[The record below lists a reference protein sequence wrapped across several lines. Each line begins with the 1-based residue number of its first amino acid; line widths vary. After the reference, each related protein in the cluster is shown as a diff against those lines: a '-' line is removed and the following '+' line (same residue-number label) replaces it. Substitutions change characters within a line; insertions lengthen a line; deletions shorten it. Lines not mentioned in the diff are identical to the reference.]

1 MALTKVSAAMFSTAA
16 QTSDLNLDDGTLFV
30 DSSENKVAIGNTT
43 PAEALDITGN
53 LTLRSR
59 GYVKLQDASGGQ
71 FVALRA
77 PATVSSN
84 VTWSLPAADG
94 SSGQSLVTDGSG
106 ALSWQTNYLSVSA
119 GTGVTVSSNTISIG
133 QAVATSDSPTFTNLT
148 LSGNLTVNGSTVT
161 NSATNTTIED
171 LLIELG
177 TGTSG
182 SPSSDA
188 GIVIERGS
196 SDNVFMGWDE
206 SADVIVLGTGSFTGA
221 SSGNLTIT
229 PATLHVGS
237 IGIGNAA
244 PDVSLDMGSKTDAVH
259 LPVGTTAQRPGSPAA
274 GYFRYNSTLSKFE
287 GYTTAWGE
295 IGGGGSNSI
304 VTDTF
309 TGNGSTVDF
318 TLSSAMSSVNN
329 LIVFVDG
336 VYQNPDAYSLPAA
349 TTLRFS
355 AAPANSRKI
364 VAYGITGVVTGS
376 NLNIDSFTGDGS
388 DLTFTLSITPVNE
401 NNTLVY
407 VGGVYQ
413 QKSVYSVSGTTLT
426 FGSGNAPPNGAS
438 IEVATFNQTDINVPV
453 DNTITTAKIVNDA
466 VTADKIVD
474 NIALPGN
481 ITTTGTLTPTGVL
494 TANAGVVVDNITIDG
509 TEIDLSSGD
518 LTLDVAGD
526 IILDADGGD
535 IILRDAGTNFAHL
548 SNSSNDLL
556 IRSAI
561 NNADIVFRG
570 YDGGSE
576 ITALT
581 LDMSEAGKA
590 TFNSGIVSTGALI
603 RAAASGATADASAD
617 DLVVENSANAGIS
630 ILSGATSTGSIY
642 FGDSGTN
649 WDGYIAYSQ
658 SDRKMTLGTAA
669 GARMTITSAGSVG
682 IGSTAPA
689 AAKFSGSA
697 TPVLQVKGTVPAIAV
712 TESDVSDAEVYMGMS
727 GGSAYIGSTG
737 SGTLQIGKGAT
748 STSNAIVIDNSLN
761 TTFGGQVI
769 APNGSTSGYYLKQTG
784 GTATPRVTN
793 DGNEW
798 TIIRPGASGA
808 DVAFNNY
815 ANTHNR
821 FTITDEGNVGLNENT
836 PTSYYSKTFQ
846 INGSGNTSAIKMT
859 NTSTGNANN
868 RGMDISSDGVDFRI
882 VNREVGH
889 LQFYTTATIDSPQ
902 LAIDIT
908 EDQQVRM
915 PKNATFEASGAGGW
929 TSDLATQWH
938 GLIDTERHDANGD
951 FDNTNGRFTAPHDGY
966 YILTMSVYA
975 QKNTSTSSSGYMHP
989 AIFING
995 AYSWLGG
1002 NSPYTIFGTSTS
1014 LHSQGGHP
1022 DGVTITR
1029 TIYMAAGDYATASLY
1044 VNGTFRI
1051 YQNYNYF
1058 AGGYL
1063 GG

>member
-133 QAVATSDSPTFTNLT
+133 QAVGTSDSPTFTNLT

-244 PDVSLDMGSKTDAVH
+244 PDVSLDIGSKTDAIH

-309 TGNGSTVDF
+309 TGNGTTVDF

-355 AAPANSRKI
+355 APPANSRKI

-388 DLTFTLSITPVNE
+388 DLTFTLSIAPVNE

-518 LTLDVAGD
+518 LIIDVAGD
-526 IILDADGGD
+526 ITLDAGGAEINFKDDTVLFGQFQKFSDNFNIKSTISDG
-535 IILRDAGTNFAHL
+535 
-548 SNSSNDLL
+548 DL
-556 IRSAI
+556 
-561 NNADIVFRG
+561 VFQG
-570 YDGGSE
+570 NDGGST
-576 ITALT
+576 INALI
-581 LDMSEAGKA
+581 LDMSDAGKA
-590 TFNSGIVSTGALI
+590 TFNSGIVSTGGLF
-603 RAAASGATADASAD
+603 RAASSGATADASAD

-658 SDRKMTLGTAA
+658 NDRSMTLGTAA
-669 GARMTITSAGSVG
+669 GGRVYIKSDGKVGIGVAAPDNLLHIKTTGSTPAIELEQDAGTSYKGLIKLAGNDLEIRGSSGVMEFYNGGNNDGDSATLRMTIDSS
-682 IGSTAPA
+682 
-689 AAKFSGSA
+689 
-697 TPVLQVKGTVPAIAV
+697 
-712 TESDVSDAEVYMGMS
+712 
-727 GGSAYIGSTG
+727 
-737 SGTLQIGKGAT
+737 
-748 STSNAIVIDNSLN
+748 
-761 TTFGGQVI
+761 
-769 APNGSTSGYYLKQTG
+769 
-784 GTATPRVTN
+784 
-793 DGNEW
+793 
-798 TIIRPGASGA
+798 
-808 DVAFNNY
+808 
-815 ANTHNR
+815 
-821 FTITDEGNVGLNENT
+821 GNVGLNENT

-846 INGSGNTSAIKMT
+846 INGSGNTAAIKLT
-859 NTSTGNANN
+859 NTSTGNENG
-868 RGMDISSDGVDFRI
+868 RGHDIASDGVDFRL
-882 VNREVGH
+882 VNREVGNT
-889 LQFYTTATIDSPQ
+889 QIYTTNSIGSPL
-902 LAIDIT
+902 LAVDVGET
-908 EDQQVRM
+908 GWVTLNRQPYFQA
-915 PKNATFEASGAGGW
+915 NGSGGSW
-929 TSDLATQWH
+929 TSVTVENAWNSGVHNNSASFWSEGTDRGSGH
-938 GLIDTERHDANGD
+938 
-951 FDNTNGRFTAPHDGY
+951 FDPTNGRFTCPVTGWY
-966 YILTMSVYA
+966 TFTFSIYA
-975 QKNTSTSSSGYMHP
+975 RNTNGSSGAYIHP
-989 AIFING
+989 QFFKNGVLNYQNGKNPYHIIQTCTTTNPEYLMVSITENIYCTATQYVEVKIYWRSQGTWEHYPNYAIFT
-995 AYSWLGG
+995 GG
-1002 NSPYTIFGTSTS
+1002 LIS
-1014 LHSQGGHP
+1014 
-1022 DGVTITR
+1022 
-1029 TIYMAAGDYATASLY
+1029 
-1044 VNGTFRI
+1044 
-1051 YQNYNYF
+1051 
-1058 AGGYL
+1058 
-1063 GG
+1063 

>member
-16 QTSDLNLDDGTLFV
+16 SASDLNLDDGTLFV
-30 DSSENKVAIGNTT
+30 DASENKVAIGNTA

-53 LTLRSR
+53 LTLRAR
-59 GYVKLQDASGGQ
+59 GYLKLQDDAGGQ
-71 FVALRA
+71 FVAIRA
-77 PATVSSN
+77 PATVSSS
-84 VTWSLPAADG
+84 VTYTFPAADG
-94 SSGQSLVTDGSG
+94 SSGQSLTTDGSG
-106 ALSWQTNYLSVSA
+106 TLSWSAAAPTA
-119 GTGVTVSSNTISIG
+119 GTGVTVSGTTVSIG

-182 SPSSDA
+182 TPSSDA

-237 IGIGNAA
+237 IGIGNAS
-244 PDVSLDMGSKTDAVH
+244 PDVSLDIGSKTDAVH
-259 LPVGTTAQRPGSPAA
+259 VPVGTTAQRPGSPAA
-274 GYFRYNSTLSKFE
+274 GYFRYNSTTSQFE
-287 GYTTAWGE
+287 GYTSSWGA
-295 IGGGGSNSI
+295 IGGGSTTLN
-304 VTDTF
+304 TDLF

-318 TLSSAMSSVNN
+318 TISQAIDSENK

-336 VYQNPDAYSLPAA
+336 VYQNPDAYSMPAN

-355 AAPANSRKI
+355 DAPANGRKI
-364 VAYGITGVVTGS
+364 AVYSVAGVVSGT

-388 DLTFTLSITPVNE
+388 DTTFTLSITPVNE

-413 QKSVYSVSGTTLT
+413 QKSTYSVSGTTLT
-426 FGSGNAPPNGAS
+426 FSTAPPSGAS
-438 IEVATFNQTDINVPV
+438 IEVATMNQSNINVTV
-453 DNTITTAKIVNDA
+453 DGTITTAKIVNDA

-481 ITTTGTLTPTGVL
+481 ITTTGTLAPTGVL

-518 LTLDVAGD
+518 LTLAVAGD
-526 IILDADGGD
+526 IILDADSGAF
-535 IILRDAGTNFAHL
+535 RFKDAGTTLATFTSDSQNMVLFTAV
-548 SNSSNDLL
+548 SDKDL
-556 IRSAI
+556 IFKG
-561 NNADIVFRG
+561 N
-570 YDGGSE
+570 DGGST

-581 LDMSEAGKA
+581 LDMSDGGTAIFNSWQKMADNNRIVFGAGSDMSLYSDGTDGHILVDGNLTVDVAGEINLDADGGKIRFKDGGTEHLRFVMDNAGVVQLYSAVQDADIKIQGNDGGSVIDALVFDMSEAGAA
-590 TFNSGIVSTGALI
+590 TFN
-603 RAAASGATADASAD
+603 
-617 DLVVENSANAGIS
+617 
-630 ILSGATSTGSIY
+630 
-642 FGDSGTN
+642 
-649 WDGYIAYSQ
+649 
-658 SDRKMTLGTAA
+658 
-669 GARMTITSAGSVG
+669 
-682 IGSTAPA
+682 
-689 AAKFSGSA
+689 
-697 TPVLQVKGTVPAIAV
+697 
-712 TESDVSDAEVYMGMS
+712 
-727 GGSAYIGSTG
+727 
-737 SGTLQIGKGAT
+737 GK
-748 STSNAIVIDNSLN
+748 
-761 TTFGGQVI
+761 VI
-769 APNGSTSGYYLKQTG
+769 APNGATSGYYLKQTG

-808 DVAFNNY
+808 DVAVNNY
-815 ANTHNR
+815 ANTANL

-846 INGSGNTSAIKMT
+846 INGSGTSSAIKLT

-868 RGMDISSDGVDFRI
+868 RGHDIASDGADMRLA
-882 VNREVGH
+882 NREANGH
-889 LQFYTTATIDSPQ
+889 WQVYTTAVTDSPI
-902 LAIDIT
+902 LAIDVT

-915 PKNATFEASGAGGW
+915 PKNATFEASGSGGW
-929 TSDLATQWH
+929 TSDLSTGTH

-975 QKNTSTSSSGYMHP
+975 NKNTNATNTGYMHP
-989 AIFING
+989 QIRING
-995 AYSWLGG
+995 AYSWMGG
-1002 NSPYTIFGTSTS
+1002 HVPYTINGSAISRIAST
-1014 LHSQGGHP
+1014 GHP
-1022 DGVTITR
+1022 DGVTVTR
-1029 TIYMAAGDYATASLY
+1029 TIYMASGDYAEAKLY

-1051 YQNYNYF
+1051 YGHYSYF

>member
-77 PATVSSN
+77 PATVSSS

-106 ALSWQTNYLSVSA
+106 ALTWQTNYLSVSA

-229 PATLHVGS
+229 PATLHIGS
-237 IGIGNAA
+237 IGIGNAS
-244 PDVSLDMGSKTDAVH
+244 PDVSLDIGSKTDAIH

-336 VYQNPDAYSLPAA
+336 VYQNPEAYSLPAS

-453 DNTITTAKIVNDA
+453 DNTITTVKIVNDA

-518 LTLDVAGD
+518 LIIDVAGD
-526 IILDADGGD
+526 ITLDAGGAEINFKDDTVLFGQFQKFSDNFNIKSTISDGDLVFQGNDGG
-535 IILRDAGTNFAHL
+535 
-548 SNSSNDLL
+548 
-556 IRSAI
+556 SAI
-561 NNADIVFRG
+561 N
-570 YDGGSE
+570 
-576 ITALT
+576 ALI
-581 LDMSEAGKA
+581 LDMSDAGKA

-603 RAAASGATADASAD
+603 RAAASGATADAGAD
-617 DLVVENSANAGIS
+617 DLVVENSSNAGIS
-630 ILSGATSTGSIY
+630 ILSGASSSGAIY
-642 FGDSGTN
+642 FGDSGSAY
-649 WDGYIAYSQ
+649 DGYIQYDQ
-658 SDRKMTLGTAA
+658 TNRKFNFITATSGGISIDSSGNLLPTVNNTMSLGSS
-669 GARMTITSAGSVG
+669 GARYYQVWAGTNMISPTYIATGNVATG
-682 IGSTAPA
+682 GYQLTNTGGDGKPA
-689 AAKFSGSA
+689 L
-697 TPVLQVKGTVPAIAV
+697 T
-712 TESDVSDAEVYMGMS
+712 SDA
-727 GGSAYIGSTG
+727 
-737 SGTLQIGKGAT
+737 
-748 STSNAIVIDNSLN
+748 NN
-761 TTFGGQVI
+761 
-769 APNGSTSGYYLKQTG
+769 
-784 GTATPRVTN
+784 
-793 DGNEW
+793 W
-798 TIIRPGASGA
+798 TIIRPVASGA
-808 DVAFNNY
+808 DVAINNF
-815 ANTHNR
+815 ANTANL

-868 RGMDISSDGVDFRI
+868 RGHDIGSDVADLRL
-882 VNREVGH
+882 VNREANGH
-889 LQFYTTATIDSPQ
+889 IQLYTTAVQDTTI
-902 LAIDIT
+902 LALDAM
-908 EDQQVRM
+908 EDGQVRM
-915 PKNATFEASGAGGW
+915 PKNATFEASGSGGW
-929 TSDLATQWH
+929 TSDLSTQWH

-975 QKNTSTSSSGYMHP
+975 NKNTTTASGGYMHP
-989 AIFING
+989 AIWING
-995 AYSWLGG
+995 AYSWMGG
-1002 NSPYTIFGTSTS
+1002 SSPYTIFGSAAS
-1014 LHSQGGHP
+1014 NHSVAGYP

-1029 TIYMAAGDYATASLY
+1029 TIYMASGDYAEAKLY

>member
-16 QTSDLNLDDGTLFV
+16 SASDLNLDDGTLFV
-30 DSSENKVAIGNTT
+30 DASENKVAIGNTA

-53 LTLRSR
+53 LTLRAR
-59 GYVKLQDASGGQ
+59 GYLKLQDDAGGQ
-71 FVALRA
+71 FVAIRA
-77 PATVSSN
+77 PATVSSS
-84 VTWSLPAADG
+84 VTYTFPAADG
-94 SSGQSLVTDGSG
+94 SSGQSLTTDGSG
-106 ALSWQTNYLSVSA
+106 TLSWSAAAPTA
-119 GTGVTVSSNTISIG
+119 GTGVTVSGTTVSIG

-182 SPSSDA
+182 TPSSDA

-237 IGIGNAA
+237 IGIGNAS
-244 PDVSLDMGSKTDAVH
+244 PDVSLDIGSKTDAVH
-259 LPVGTTAQRPGSPAA
+259 VPVGTTAQRPGSPAA
-274 GYFRYNSTLSKFE
+274 GYFRYNSTTSQFE
-287 GYTTAWGE
+287 GYTSSWGA
-295 IGGGGSNSI
+295 IGGGSTTLN
-304 VTDTF
+304 TDLF

-318 TLSSAMSSVNN
+318 TISQAIDSENK

-336 VYQNPDAYSLPAA
+336 VYQNPDAYSMPAN

-355 AAPANSRKI
+355 AAPANGRKI
-364 VAYGITGVVTGS
+364 AVYSVAGVVSGT

-388 DLTFTLSITPVNE
+388 DLTFTLSIAPVSE

-453 DNTITTAKIVNDA
+453 DDTITTAKIVNDA

-526 IILDADGGD
+526 IILDADGGAF
-535 IILRDAGTNFAHL
+535 RFKDAGTTLATFTSDSQNMVLFTAV
-548 SNSSNDLL
+548 SDKDL
-556 IRSAI
+556 IFKG
-561 NNADIVFRG
+561 N
-570 YDGGSE
+570 DGGST

-581 LDMSEAGKA
+581 LDMSDAGAA
-590 TFNSGIVSTGALI
+590 TFNSTVIVETGLNLESGTFTIKNATSDSNGLKIYQAGSDTAHINNHYNGPLVFSTNNTERMSISSSGTATFQHPI
-603 RAAASGATADASAD
+603 VVQSGATQGYYI
-617 DLVVENSANAGIS
+617 ENNAG
-630 ILSGATSTGSIY
+630 
-642 FGDSGTN
+642 N
-649 WDGYIAYSQ
+649 
-658 SDRKMTLGTAA
+658 
-669 GARMTITSAGSVG
+669 
-682 IGSTAPA
+682 
-689 AAKFSGSA
+689 
-697 TPVLQVKGTVPAIAV
+697 AV
-712 TESDVSDAEVYMGMS
+712 
-727 GGSAYIGSTG
+727 
-737 SGTLQIGKGAT
+737 
-748 STSNAIVIDNSLN
+748 
-761 TTFGGQVI
+761 
-769 APNGSTSGYYLKQTG
+769 
-784 GTATPRVTN
+784 TPRVTN
-793 DGNEW
+793 DANDW

-808 DVAFNNY
+808 DVAVNNY
-815 ANTHNR
+815 ANTANL
-821 FTITDEGNVGLNENT
+821 FTITDEGDVGINETT
-836 PTSYYSKTFQ
+836 PTSYYHKTLQ
-846 INGSGNTSAIKMT
+846 INGNGNTAAIKMT
-859 NTSTGNANN
+859 NTATGNANN
-868 RGMDISSDGVDFRI
+868 RGHDIGSDVADLRL
-882 VNREVGH
+882 VNREANGH
-889 LQFYTTATIDSPQ
+889 IQLYTTAVQDTTI
-902 LAIDIT
+902 LALDAM
-908 EDQQVRM
+908 EDGQVRM
-915 PKNATFEASGAGGW
+915 PKNATFEASGSGGW
-929 TSDLATQWH
+929 TSDLSTGTH

-975 QKNTSTSSSGYMHP
+975 NKNTNATNTGYMHP
-989 AIFING
+989 TIYING
-995 AYSWLGG
+995 AYSWMGG
-1002 NSPYTIFGTSTS
+1002 HVPYTINGSAISRIAST
-1014 LHSQGGHP
+1014 GHP
-1022 DGVTITR
+1022 DGVTVTR
-1029 TIYMAAGDYATASLY
+1029 TIYMASGDYAEAKLY

-1051 YQNYNYF
+1051 YEHYSYF